1 MRGKRERR
9 GSVLRTAAVL
19 LGAAG
24 LVAGIASAAAPMA
37 AADSGLPTAR
47 SEMAR
52 SHTAR
57 NHTAGSHT
65 AGSHTAGSKTA
76 GSKTGPGH
84 TSRKAARK
92 KPAATPA
99 HAGAGQV
106 GAGGDGGAGAGPRT
120 GTTDAAGAAAAAK
133 PLVRLSRVRTAM
145 SIVITPAHP
154 YRDGRLV
161 ASGTVTQLTAKGWV
175 RLPHAHVVLVYR
187 PRGSSQWYWVLKGH
201 AGATGRYT
209 FVTRA
214 YADGTWA
221 VYLDPDSRH
230 LHSESR
236 KVYVTVR

>member
-9 GSVLRTAAVL
+9 GSVLRAAALL

-24 LVAGIASAAAPMA
+24 LVAGIAAAAAPTA
-37 AADSGLPTAR
+37 AADSALPTAR

-57 NHTAGSHT
+57 SHT
-65 AGSHTAGSKTA
+65 ADSRTARSRTVGSGTGRSRTAL
-76 GSKTGPGH
+76 
-84 TSRKAARK
+84 KATR
-92 KPAATPA
+92 KPAAPRA
-99 HAGAGQV
+99 YAGTDQV
-106 GAGGDGGAGAGPRT
+106 GAGGDGGAGTGPTT
-120 GTTDAAGAAAAAK
+120 GAAGAVAATK
-133 PLVRLSRVRTAM
+133 PLVRVSRVRTAM
-145 SIVITPAHP
+145 SIAITPAHP
-154 YRDGRLV
+154 YRNGRLV

-201 AGATGRYT
+201 ADATGRYT
-209 FVTRA
+209 FATRV

-230 LHSESR
+230 LYSESR